1 MLVKMI
7 LHRENKKMEKIQ
19 TLAQAASR
27 PLRVD
32 AQRPSA
38 NLARISANR
47 THGEVVSAEN
57 LRLHNF
63 VAPRLHTKFT
73 CIYQA
78 AWTSKY
84 QSKEERTGLIYPYVE
99 AVAKVGGM
107 EHKGL
112 KKFKRVLDWLSS
124 TENKKHVSF
133 PPNPQEF
140 LLLLTEL
147 KELEPAPRRI
157 SKKGKITLKA
167 RVYSGICKLAAG
179 ASVEDSHA
187 DIKDL
192 VLANYELF
200 KKHTDKHGIPIPGA
214 ASAKNYCYF
223 EPILDLEE
231 TK

>member
-1 MLVKMI
+1 
-7 LHRENKKMEKIQ
+7 MEKVQ
-19 TLAQAASR
+19 TLLQTASQ

-32 AQRPSA
+32 AQKPSA
-38 NLARISANR
+38 NSARISANR
-47 THGEVVSAEN
+47 THGEVVSTEN

-73 CIYQA
+73 CLYQA

-124 TENKKHVSF
+124 SMNKKHVSF

-157 SKKGKITLKA
+157 SKKVQITLKS
-167 RVYSGICKLAAG
+167 RIHSGICKLAAG
-179 ASVEDSHA
+179 ASIDKSHA
-187 DIKDL
+187 EIKDL
-192 VLANYELF
+192 VFANYELF
-200 KKHTDKHGIPIPGA
+200 KKHTDKHGIPIPGTA
-214 ASAKNYCYF
+214 GAKNYEYF
-223 EPILDLEE
+223 EPVLNLEAA
-231 TK
+231 K